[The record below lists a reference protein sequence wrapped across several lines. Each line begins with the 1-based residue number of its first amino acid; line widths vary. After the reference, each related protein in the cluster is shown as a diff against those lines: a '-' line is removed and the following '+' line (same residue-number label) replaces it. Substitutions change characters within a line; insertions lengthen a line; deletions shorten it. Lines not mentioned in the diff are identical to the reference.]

1 MLYRFKGKTA
11 LVSGVSRGIGNN
23 IMHNLLSSNINVIGI
38 SRDIS
43 NLKINHDNLLL
54 CPCDI
59 TNEQDID
66 DLIKKSIEKF
76 GSIDFL
82 VNNAGIT
89 KDNLV
94 IRMTNQEWDDVID
107 TNLRGVFLLT
117 KKVLKQMVRN
127 RFGRIVNISSIVA
140 LTGNIGQS
148 NYSAAKAGLIAFTK
162 SIAQELG
169 KRNITA
175 NTIAPG
181 YIETK
186 MTESLS
192 EKIKDEM
199 LNNIPLNKF
208 GKVDSVSDL
217 VSFLLSENANYI
229 TGQTINVDGGMVMN

>member
-1 MLYRFKGKTA
+1 MIYRFEGKTA
-11 LVSGVSRGIGNN
+11 LISGVSRGIGNN
-23 IMHNLLSSNINVIGI
+23 IMNNLLSSKINVIGI

-43 NLKINHDNLLL
+43 KLKMSHNNLLL
-54 CPCDI
+54 YPCDI
-59 TNEQDID
+59 TNEESID
-66 DLIKKSIEKF
+66 EVIKKSIEKF

-94 IRMTNQEWDDVID
+94 IRMKNKEWDDVID
-107 TNLRGVFLLT
+107 TNLRSVFLLT
-117 KKVLKQMVRN
+117 KKVLKEMVRN
-127 RFGRIVNISSIVA
+127 KFGRIVNISSIVA
-140 LTGNIGQS
+140 LTGNSGQS

-192 EKIKDEM
+192 EKIKNEM

-208 GKVDSVSDL
+208 GKVDNISDL

>member
-1 MLYRFKGKTA
+1 IYRFEGKTA
-11 LVSGVSRGIGNN
+11 LISGVSRGIGNN
-23 IMHNLLSSNINVIGI
+23 IMNNLLSSKINVIGI

-43 NLKINHDNLLL
+43 KLKMSHNNLLL
-54 CPCDI
+54 YPCDI
-59 TNEQDID
+59 TNEESID
-66 DLIKKSIEKF
+66 EVIKKSIEKF

-94 IRMTNQEWDDVID
+94 IRMKNKEWDDVID
-107 TNLRGVFLLT
+107 TNLRSVFLLT
-117 KKVLKQMVRN
+117 KKVLKEMVRN
-127 RFGRIVNISSIVA
+127 KFGRIVNISSIVA
-140 LTGNIGQS
+140 LTGNSGQS

-192 EKIKDEM
+192 EKIKNEM

-208 GKVDSVSDL
+208 GKVDNISDL